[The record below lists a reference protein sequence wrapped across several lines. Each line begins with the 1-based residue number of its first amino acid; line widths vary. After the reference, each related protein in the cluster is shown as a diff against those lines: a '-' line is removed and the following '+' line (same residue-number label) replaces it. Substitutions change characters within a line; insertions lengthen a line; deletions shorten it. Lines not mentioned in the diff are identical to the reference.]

1 MGHIKVISTKKF
13 PLKKGKVD
21 YPLRFSKVYQKYSIS
36 MKIVE
41 RDMKLKHSLVN
52 NLPQIYK
59 EGQNFKLDF

>member
-1 MGHIKVISTKKF
+1 
-13 PLKKGKVD
+13 
-21 YPLRFSKVYQKYSIS
+21 

-52 NLPQIYK
+52 NLSQIYK